1 MSKVDAPRH
10 DAVPIGEVAQAPFAV
25 LPDPLKIFA
34 ERTQRLRAL
43 AQQSELAPY
52 LTFLAALTEAQY
64 RIQDDLPEPDR
75 PPPDTVARARD
86 FAMPPLD
93 RNRFTADEAFD
104 TTVERLLSL
113 AKTLDMPPAARDA
126 LTRVAAQDGNS
137 RDAMGRAL
145 LRDAVAVQ

>member
-75 PPPDTVARARD
+75 PPPATPAAARATSPCR
-86 FAMPPLD
+86 
-93 RNRFTADEAFD
+93 RSTA
-104 TTVERLLSL
+104 T
-113 AKTLDMPPAARDA
+113 A
-126 LTRVAAQDGNS
+126 LRRTRRSTRRSSGCCRWPRHS
-137 RDAMGRAL
+137 TCRRPRAT
-145 LRDAVAVQ
+145 R